1 MSQGNGYVPKNRFW
15 KLLIVEIIAV
25 ACVAFYVLI
34 DAHDIYKWWVGD
46 THFVK
51 ASSTCNL
58 HQSSCSVSLKNDS
71 LAEFDIS
78 PKPIPL
84 MKPLK
89 FRAVL
94 QNIDLPHI
102 ELTLFAT
109 NMNMGL
115 HTFKLYAKERGV
127 YEGEGMLPTC
137 VVGNMIWQANL
148 IINTPSESLGA
159 VFTFQTDK

>member
-1 MSQGNGYVPKNRFW
+1 MPKSRFW

-25 ACVAFYVLI
+25 MCVALYFLV
-34 DAHDIYKWWVGD
+34 DAHDVYKWWVGD
-46 THFVK
+46 TRFVK
-51 ASSTCNL
+51 APSSCNL
-58 HQSSCSVSLKNDS
+58 HQSSCSVSLKNNT
-71 LAEFDIS
+71 LVEFDIN

-84 MKPLK
+84 MKPLH
-89 FRAVL
+89 FRAV
-94 QNIDLPHI
+94 IKDIHLPYI

-115 HTFKLYAKERGV
+115 HTFKLYAKEGGV